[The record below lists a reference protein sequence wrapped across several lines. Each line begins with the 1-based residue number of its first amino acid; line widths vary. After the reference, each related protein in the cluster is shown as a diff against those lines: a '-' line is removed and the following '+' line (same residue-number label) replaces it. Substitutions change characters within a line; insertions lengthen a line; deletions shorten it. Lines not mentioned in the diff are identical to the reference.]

1 MDAMMS
7 LMIEQAKMAD
17 EMYEQN
23 GVEEDDFTMA
33 LIAHNI
39 MHDPEI

>member
-1 MDAMMS
+1 MEGMIT

-17 EMYEQN
+17 EMFEKT
-23 GVEEDDFTMA
+23 GVEEEEFTIA
-33 LIAHNI
+33 LIHHNI